1 MQNEITKHNLKP
13 DDVLYYI
20 DNVGKVLEIVLNK
33 GHFECNH
40 TYLNQPNPVIY
51 NYTIK
56 PNEPVIELDNHSLIL
71 WTITQENG
79 KVQYIPIVSH
89 IYLDKEI
96 AETIATQIKDVRE
109 KLQFGKVYKKIIF
122 IHTHSLRS
130 MKTIDVE
137 SQFLQK
143 NLEYWQKQYNYENI
157 PFKMYFQNDYGEI
170 FAYNELL
177 NQFMEYQNAVTVKDE
192 LNIK

>member
-1 MQNEITKHNLKP
+1 MN
-13 DDVLYYI
+13 
-20 DNVGKVLEIVLNK
+20 
-33 GHFECNH
+33 
-40 TYLNQPNPVIY
+40 
-51 NYTIK
+51 
-56 PNEPVIELDNHSLIL
+56 
-71 WTITQENG
+71 
-79 KVQYIPIVSH
+79 
-89 IYLDKEI
+89 
-96 AETIATQIKDVRE
+96 
-109 KLQFGKVYKKIIF
+109 
-122 IHTHSLRS
+122 
-130 MKTIDVE
+130 TIDVE